1 MTMTKMLNYARIEL
15 ARALVDNSGRTKGQ
29 LQAFAENP
37 PADKNR
43 NPRQP
48 VHVVELEGNRWVKAE
63 NVAVYVLETRS
74 RRRPMPP
81 INDNEFAAASWRRAV
96 NALSPC
102 DQAWIRYCYGFDLSF
117 HLQRDICEIVWQQHQ
132 KHLPDGLLNK
142 TKKRLISLVWLAA
155 QEVAAQLGNESYK
168 CYAGAALGRLMSV
181 CPSTWLRV
189 YAPHWQLMK
198 EAVFAL
204 DETAL
209 IHTLVR
215 RGEDIAAAAVSK
227 DAIG

>member
-1 MTMTKMLNYARIEL
+1 MTAFNMLNYARIEL
-15 ARALVDNSGRTKGQ
+15 ARALVDNSGKTKGQ

-48 VHVVELEGNRWVKAE
+48 VHVVELEGDRWVKAE
-63 NVAVYVLETRS
+63 NGALYVMETRS
-74 RRRPMPP
+74 RRRPLPP
-81 INDNEFAAASWRRAV
+81 INDIEFAAASWRRAV
-96 NALSPC
+96 NALSPR

-117 HLQRDICEIVWQQHQ
+117 QLQREICEIIWQQQQ

-142 TKKRLISLVWLAA
+142 TKKRLVSLVWLAA
-155 QEVAAQLGNESYK
+155 QEVAAQQGNESYK
-168 CYAGAALGRLMSV
+168 CYAGAALGRMMSV

-189 YAPHWQLMK
+189 YAPHWLRMK
-198 EAVFAL
+198 EAVIAL

-209 IHTLVR
+209 IRTLVL
-215 RGEDIAAAAVSK
+215 RGELNTAEAVSN
-227 DAIG
+227 DAVG